1 MIKVVNLKDY
11 KVEKDWVLVRVDRS
25 SVLGNPYKMR
35 SENERDRVC
44 DEYKCYFMSKVKE
57 KGEFRN
63 EVIRIYRMVRDGK
76 NVALG
81 CWCFPK
87 RCHALVIKEFIE
99 SYLEDPKGS
108 SEK

>member
-1 MIKVVNLKDY
+1 MSIRIVNLRNY
-11 KVEKDWVLVRVDRS
+11 KLNENEVLVKVDRS
-25 SVLGNPYKMR
+25 SVLGNVFRMR
-35 SENERDRVC
+35 DMSDKERNRVC
-44 DEYKCYFMSKVKE
+44 DEYEKYFMRKVKE

-87 RCHALVIKEFIE
+87 RCHALVIKKFIE
-99 SYLEDPKGS
+99 SYLPKAS
-108 SEK
+108 K